1 MDGILRIPFAAVSLV
16 VSLGCCSLQAN
27 EPLFSLAGYLS
38 GDLQAPSKSNVQC
51 DDCGVD
57 CDSRHCGRSSN
68 GCSSIWNVYAG
79 TVFLTRDRSNAGVII
94 GPNPPNGNSFSRG
107 SDFDFNTQEG
117 IDVVIARRFASGDQI
132 EGRFFGID
140 GITATQ
146 NSISPGSF
154 IGAGF
159 TGPGGTAI
167 GGRYSSNLHSAEI
180 NWRRPMWERLTILAG
195 FRYIDFDDRLNYS
208 LNTSVAGGIY
218 EYENHLYGGQ
228 IGGDLSLLDP
238 SRPLQLSVIG
248 KAGIFGNNR
257 DGGIREESPIGT
269 PIGSFGRGDSSTA
282 FGGDLQL
289 VSSYR
294 ITRNISVRGGYQM
307 LWLDNVALASDNAS
321 SSQLN
326 PSLLNT
332 RIDGGQ
338 VFHHGSMLGVEAVW

>member
-1 MDGILRIPFAAVSLV
+1 MDGILRIPVAAVSLV

-51 DDCGVD
+51 DDCDFD
-57 CDSRHCGRSSN
+57 CDSRNCGRSSN
-68 GCSSIWNVYAG
+68 GCSSIWNVYVGAI
-79 TVFLTRDRSNAGVII
+79 FLTRDQSNAGVII
-94 GPNPPNGNSFSRG
+94 GPNPPNGDSFSRG
-107 SDFDFNTQEG
+107 SDFDFNSQEG
-117 IDVVIARRFASGDQI
+117 IDVVLTRRFANGDQI

-140 GITATQ
+140 GSTATQ
-146 NSISPGSF
+146 NFLSPGNF

-167 GGRYSSNLHSAEI
+167 DGRYSSKLHSAEI

-195 FRYIDFDDRLNYS
+195 FRYIGFDDTLNYT
-208 LNTSVAGGIY
+208 LNTSVAGGTY

-238 SRPLQLSVIG
+238 TGPFQLYVIG
-248 KAGIFGNNR
+248 KAGIFGNSS
-257 DGGIREESPIGT
+257 DGGVRLEGPIGN
-269 PIGSFGRGDSSTA
+269 PISTSGRGDSSTA

-294 ITRNISVRGGYQM
+294 LTRHISVRGGYQM

-326 PSLLNT
+326 PPLLNT
-332 RIDGGQ
+332 QIDGGH